1 MMKRDEPK
9 MIENFKMIK
18 QFKDE
23 VLRENPNLNEMQVQ
37 QQAMMKMQQHIMKN
51 GPPAHMKPNP

>member
-1 MMKRDEPK
+1 
-9 MIENFKMIK
+9 MIK

-23 VLRENPNLNEMQVQ
+23 VLKENPNLNEMQVQ

-51 GPPAHMKPNP
+51 GPPSHMKPNP